1 MLSKRATGVPPCC
14 TFINVRPAVC
24 SLPRAEG
31 SATVHSLGEQRG
43 FLNTRK
49 DNPTR
54 LAAGVDAAGRK
65 AGASIAAALA
75 GGGPGGNLFPWDD
88 KEVERSVCTDTCARA
103 RDGTCDDG
111 RSGVGQVISELGT
124 SHFFPSAVQW
134 HQVLLAASCPR
145 GTIWSRAQTAP

>member
-1 MLSKRATGVPPCC
+1 M
-14 TFINVRPAVC
+14 NVRPAAC

-31 SATVHSLGEQRG
+31 SGPVHSLGEQRD
-43 FLNTRK
+43 FLNMRK

-75 GGGPGGNLFPWDD
+75 GGGPGGKLFPWDD
-88 KEVERSVCTDTCARA
+88 KEVERSVCADTCARA

-111 RSGVGQVISELGT
+111 RSGVGQVDSELGT
-124 SHFFPSAVQW
+124 SFFFPLQ
-134 HQVLLAASCPR
+134 CN
-145 GTIWSRAQTAP
+145 GTSLC